1 MDISLNT
8 LFCLLYLFIYLFLI
22 KKRSSSQTKKLSVL
36 SRNLTAWNMKG
47 AQLSVTHVGL
57 TVAEGCIVTAAVAV
71 LAALCVAVALVLRVV
86 LFTAPSLTRQRSL

>member
-1 MDISLNT
+1 MDISINT
-8 LFCLLYLFIYLFLI
+8 LFCLLYFFFFYQKKKFL
-22 KKRSSSQTKKLSVL
+22 SNKKLSVL

-57 TVAEGCIVTAAVAV
+57 TAAEGCIVTAAVAV